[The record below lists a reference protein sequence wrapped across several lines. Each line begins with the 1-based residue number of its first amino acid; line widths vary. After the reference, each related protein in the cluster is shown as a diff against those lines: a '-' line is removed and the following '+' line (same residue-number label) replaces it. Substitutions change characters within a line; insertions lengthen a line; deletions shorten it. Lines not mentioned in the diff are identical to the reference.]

1 MSERIWTQKQLAA
14 IETRDRTLLVSAAA
28 GSGKTATLTERIIRS
43 LMDEENPVSVDSLL
57 VVTFTKAAASE
68 LRAKI
73 SAALSDAVEKNPD
86 NKSLARQLF
95 LLPEAKIK
103 TIDSFCADVL
113 RQNADSV
120 GVPFNYRIADVAE
133 CQLISRSILEAMI
146 EAVYSAQA
154 PEIATPEEFEALADC
169 LTDSKRAEELYEVFA
184 FVYERC
190 ESSIGGIETVRE
202 LVEKFNPEKFT
213 SVEKAEHGA
222 YLLGL
227 TKDTLSHYASLAN
240 DYYHKIFGDGT
251 EKFKAVV
258 LSDFERLDAVSKKV
272 RYCDM
277 RDAMMNLSFDR
288 KPTIRGDK
296 PVAAEH
302 YSEIRDAMKDDIK
315 KLLSYYTYTEQQWRE
330 LYSGLYS
337 RLTVLYRF
345 LARFDELFVKEKLR
359 RGALSYADVERFC
372 YLCLVKDGE
381 RTDVAKNLERSFDA
395 VYIDEY
401 QDVNSLQNSIFE
413 AISRDDNR
421 FMVGDI
427 KQSIY
432 GFRSARP
439 EIFAEM
445 KRRYPS
451 LDASAKQS
459 AASIFMSNNFRCD
472 RGVVDFVNSVFDKAF
487 ALTAGSIGYV
497 DEDRLIYSKL
507 GRSDYKYP
515 EVCMLNKTAD
525 DEDADTAPDVVARKI
540 EELLSVG
547 TLNDGRPITPSD
559 IAIIM
564 RNASGKDHLYAEALS
579 KRGIPVRIS
588 GAKNFFL
595 SSEILLTLC
604 LLNSIDNP
612 RRDIY
617 LAGLMCSPLYSFTAN
632 ELYIIRKEGVG
643 EALYD
648 ALVDYC
654 RKNGGFNKGRDFLY
668 ALDKYRQIAEG
679 VSAAELLYRLYNE
692 TGLLALAARDGGKD
706 NLMLLYDYA
715 REFEA
720 GEFQG
725 LYNFIHFINSL
736 IDKRTTFDDNREADN
751 TDAVNVVTCHG
762 SKGLE
767 YPVVFLVDAGAK
779 IRNHDSK
786 KRLVYSE
793 DFGIAIRLRTPS
805 GLAVVNNPIF
815 DLVNHFNFS
824 KAFEE
829 ELRVLYVA
837 ITRAREHL
845 YTVGVCPVI
854 DREKYLD
861 SLEIY
866 RECLDEYSIKQLS
879 SYLEIMLVTSGVSPL
894 GAEDFVGRRPE
905 EKSKDEACDT
915 ELGFIEESI
924 GENELE
930 ELFLQR
936 FIYKYPKKYLT
947 ELPKKMSVSRMS
959 PTVLDGAD
967 GEEHILFDEPDGRSH
982 IPAFISGGVED
993 ESAKRGIATHYFM
1006 QFCDLEN
1013 LAVRGAEAE
1022 LCRLIDLRYISK
1034 EDGERVRISEL
1045 ELFRKSRLFSEM
1057 RGAAALYR
1065 ELRFNVK
1072 LPANLFTESDERR
1085 EAYSGKDVL
1094 VQGVIDCIIEYEDGS
1109 LGVFDYKTDRL
1120 SREMLADKKLAAEF
1134 LTEKHRAQLTYY
1146 AHAVERIFGKKP
1158 TRVEVYSLPLGD
1170 TVCVI

>member
-1 MSERIWTQKQLAA
+1 MSERIWTEKQLAA

-43 LMDEENPVSVDSLL
+43 LMDKEKPVSVDSLL

-73 SAALSDAVEKNPD
+73 AAALSDAVEKNPD
-86 NKSLARQLF
+86 NKTLQRQLF

-103 TIDSFCADVL
+103 TIDSFCSDVL

-169 LTDSKRAEELYEVFA
+169 LTDSKRTEELYEVFA

-190 ESSIGGIETVRE
+190 ESSLGGIETVRE
-202 LVEKFNPEKFT
+202 LVEKFNPNKFI
-213 SVEKAEHGA
+213 SVEDTEHGA
-222 YLLGL
+222 YLLKL
-227 TKDTLSHYASLAN
+227 TRETLSHYASVAN
-240 DYYHKIFGDGT
+240 GYYRKIFGDGT

-258 LSDFERLDAVSKKV
+258 LSDFERLDSVSKKTSY
-272 RYCDM
+272 RDM
-277 RDAMMNLSFDR
+277 REAIMSLVFDR
-288 KPTIRGDK
+288 KPTIRGEK
-296 PVAAEH
+296 PLAAER
-302 YSEIRDAMKDDIK
+302 YSEIRDDMKDDVK
-315 KLLSYYTYTEQQWRE
+315 KLLSYYTYTEQEWRE

-345 LARFDELFVKEKLR
+345 LSRFDELFVKEKLR

-372 YLCLVKDGE
+372 YLCLIKDGE

-413 AISRDDNR
+413 AISGEDNR

-445 KRRYPS
+445 KQRYPA
-451 LDASAKQS
+451 LDASVSQS
-459 AASIFMSNNFRCD
+459 TASIFMSNNFRCD
-472 RGVVDFVNSVFDKAF
+472 KGVVDFVNSVFDKAF
-487 ALTAGSIGYV
+487 SLTGKSIGYV

-507 GRSDYKYP
+507 GQPEYKQP
-515 EVCMLNKTAD
+515 EICMLNKAGD
-525 DEDADTAPDVVARKI
+525 DDDADTAPEVVAQKI
-540 EELLSVG
+540 EELLSAG
-547 TLNDGRPITPSD
+547 MLNGGHPVTPLD

-564 RNASGKDHLYAEALS
+564 RNASGKDHLYAEALT

-617 LAGLMCSPLYSFTAN
+617 LAGLMCSPLYYFTAN
-632 ELYIIRKEGVG
+632 ELYLIRKEGEG

-648 ALVDYC
+648 ALLDYC
-654 RKNGGFNKGRDFLY
+654 RKNETFDKGRSFLD
-668 ALDKYRQIAEG
+668 ALERYRQISEG

-692 TGLLALAARDGGKD
+692 TGLLALAARNGGKD

-751 TDAVNVVTCHG
+751 AEAVKIVTCHG

-779 IRNHDSK
+779 LRNHDSK

-793 DFGIAIRLRTPS
+793 DFGIAIRMRTPS
-805 GLAVVNNPIF
+805 GLAVVNNPVF
-815 DLVNHFNFS
+815 DLVNHFNFTKS
-824 KAFEE
+824 FEE

-837 ITRAREHL
+837 LTRAREQL
-845 YTVGVCPVI
+845 YAVGVCPVI
-854 DREKYLD
+854 DREKYLN

-866 RECLDEYSIKQLS
+866 RECLDEYSLKKLS
-879 SYLEIMLVTSGVSPL
+879 SYLEIMLVTSGMTPL
-894 GAEDFVGRRPE
+894 LPE
-905 EKSKDEACDT
+905 NFANAARDAKNELETEIASLGSAEKSVSRD
-915 ELGFIEESI
+915 
-924 GENELE
+924 ELE

-936 FIYKYPKKYLT
+936 FIYKYPQKHLT

-959 PTVLDGAD
+959 PTILDGASVGD
-967 GEEHILFDEPDGRSH
+967 YTLFDEGGGRSH
-982 IPAFISGGVED
+982 APAFISGGAED

-1006 QFCDLEN
+1006 QFCDLDN
-1013 LAVRGAEAE
+1013 LSERGAEAE
-1022 LCRLIDLRYISK
+1022 LSRLLDLRFISK
-1034 EDGERVRISEL
+1034 EDGARVRISEL
-1045 ELFRKSRLFSEM
+1045 ELFRNSRLFSEM

-1065 ELRFNVK
+1065 EFRFNVR
-1072 LPANLFTESDERR
+1072 LPAHLFTESDERR
-1085 EAYSGKDVL
+1085 ESYHNKDVL
-1094 VQGVIDCIIEYEDGS
+1094 VQGVIDCIIEYEDGTI
-1109 LGVFDYKTDRL
+1109 GVFDYKTDRL
-1120 SREMLADKKLAAEF
+1120 SREALADKKLAAEF
-1134 LTEKHRAQLTYY
+1134 LVEKHKAQLTYY

-1158 TRVEVYSLPLGD
+1158 KRVEVYSLPLGD
-1170 TVCVI
+1170 TVSVL